1 MLKMTATIEP
11 RLIHLLNESTT
22 PQLSSADLPPLAQ
35 LPYPKS
41 SDLPLPPIDSDPVF
55 RSERNGIDGLSL
67 INSSAPFA
75 TDDFFQGSLRDDG
88 GRNVTSASRSY
99 PVHSVLSDS
108 DPIEP
113 PPSSLSKILDDTPN
127 AAGEITKKK
136 RARGLNAKDDFMQLP
151 QPVKKQ
157 KAAPQTHVMPPIIN
171 GLHEPPPHAALF
183 PPIASSSSFSEQ
195 ESSKLNFLQDL
206 GYVPDERNQPLQ
218 HQPTREEVDKDDKCT
233 GKAKKRVTKP
243 RSKWS
248 EEETKHLLLGVSKYG
263 VGKWKNILGDPE
275 YHFNDRSAGDLK
287 DRFRTCCPD
296 ELRNSKKSAAAQSIS
311 TEVLTPKRGPKKGRD
326 LDKILISVAE
336 VEPDHGG
343 LVSVESSTTSAAVPK
358 KSRAHRKKM
367 KDLAELGIVAPFRP
381 SGRRERRPFTDEE
394 DKQILEGLEEYGPA
408 WTKIQRDP
416 RFNLSRRQPTDL
428 RDRVRNGY
436 PSIYQRIEKG
446 AFQAKGAGRSNDIM
460 EPSVTTSIGNRLE
473 RPAAVDTQTARTLSR
488 EEVPRWP
495 LQILDNTD
503 MPLSPQ
509 QLEFGD
515 GSSQSIMGGE
525 MDISRLLLDEPS
537 MG

>member
-1 MLKMTATIEP
+1 MTATIEP

-22 PQLSSADLPPLAQ
+22 PQISSADLPPLSQ

-41 SDLPLPPIDSDPVF
+41 SDLPLPPIDSDPIY
-55 RSERNGIDGLSL
+55 RSERNGSDSLSL

-75 TDDFFQGSLRDDG
+75 NDDFLQNTLRDDFI
-88 GRNVTSASRSY
+88 RNGASASRSY

-113 PPSSLSKILDDTPN
+113 PPPSSLSKILDDTPGN
-127 AAGEITKKK
+127 TAEDLTNKK
-136 RARGLNAKDDFMQLP
+136 RARVLNSKDDFMQLP

-183 PPIASSSSFSEQ
+183 PPMASSSSFQ
-195 ESSKLNFLQDL
+195 ESDPSQRNYLQDL
-206 GYVPDERNQPLQ
+206 GYVVEERTRPLPAQPAA
-218 HQPTREEVDKDDKCT
+218 EEPEKNDKST
-233 GKAKKRVTKP
+233 GKAPKRATKP

-263 VGKWKNILGDPE
+263 VGKWKNILGDPQ
-275 YHFNDRSAGDLK
+275 YRFNDRSAGDLK

-296 ELRNSKKSAAAQSIS
+296 ELRNSKKTAPPATKL
-311 TEVLTPKRGPKKGRD
+311 TETLVPKKGQRKGRD
-326 LDKILISVAE
+326 LDKILINVDE
-336 VEPDHGG
+336 VEPELTG
-343 LVSVESSTTSAAVPK
+343 LTAAETGPSVAPPK

-394 DKQILEGLEEYGPA
+394 DKQILDGLEEYGPA

-416 RFNLSRRQPTDL
+416 RFNLSKRQPTDL

-436 PSIYQRIEKG
+436 PNIYQRIERG
-446 AFQAKGAGRSNDIM
+446 TFQAKSAGRSNDIM

-473 RPAAVDTQTARTLSR
+473 RPAAADHLQATRNLSR
-488 EEVPRWP
+488 EEAPRWP
-495 LQILDNTD
+495 IQILDTTD
-503 MPLSPQ
+503 TPLSPQ
-509 QLEFGD
+509 HLEFGD
-515 GSSQSIMGGE
+515 TSGQSIMGGE
-525 MDISRLLLDEPS
+525 MDISRLLLDEPALN
-537 MG
+537 